1 MLDALYSRAE
11 SLEKSLINLNIR
23 TEGKISIFEAYQ
35 MPYLQ
40 REMYIKL
47 YNEFSEEK
55 RKASQPNNE

>member
-1 MLDALYSRAE
+1 MNTLYSRAE
-11 SLEKSLINLNIR
+11 GLEKSLINLNIR
-23 TEGKISIFEAYQ
+23 SEGKISIFEAYQ

-55 RKASQPNNE
+55 RKAMQPNNE